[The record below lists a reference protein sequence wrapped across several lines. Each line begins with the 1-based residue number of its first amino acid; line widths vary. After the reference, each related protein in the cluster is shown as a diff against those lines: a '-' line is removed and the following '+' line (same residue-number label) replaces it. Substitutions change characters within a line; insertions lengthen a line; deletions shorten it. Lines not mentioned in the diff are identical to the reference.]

1 MPENLKYTSFTF
13 IEHTHCPSCK
23 SNRIKYIGMRG
34 GKYQR
39 EGKGIETRIVR
50 CSNCSL
56 IFPNP
61 FPIPESLESIYGDT
75 DEYFSVKEDWA
86 SRSEYYELIAEKFI
100 SEIGK
105 KEKIH
110 LLDVGAG
117 RGEFMQACLSFPQI
131 ECTGI
136 EVSKSS
142 IDYAKEKGLEI
153 TDKLLS
159 ELISE
164 GKVYDGICLSAVLEH
179 VHDPLIFLSEISSL
193 LKKGGALYIDCPREP
208 NLLMLVG
215 NFVNKIT
222 GSSAVYNLQ
231 PTWEPYHVYG
241 FNPKSLRII
250 LGKNNIKITNIRIH
264 GYPYVPHGVGG
275 IIDSVKL
282 FTAAQIEKLGNLLGL
297 GSNMYVWCEKE

>member
-1 MPENLKYTSFTF
+1 
-13 IEHTHCPSCK
+13 
-23 SNRIKYIGMRG
+23 
-34 GKYQR
+34 
-39 EGKGIETRIVR
+39 
-50 CSNCSL
+50 
-56 IFPNP
+56 
-61 FPIPESLESIYGDT
+61 
-75 DEYFSVKEDWA
+75 
-86 SRSEYYELIAEKFI
+86 
-100 SEIGK
+100 
-105 KEKIH
+105 
-110 LLDVGAG
+110 
-117 RGEFMQACLSFPQI
+117 MQACLSFPQI

-164 GKVYDGICLSAVLEH
+164 GKVYDGICLAAVLEH

-193 LKKGGALYIDCPREP
+193 LKKGGVLYIDCPREP

-250 LGKNNIKITNIRIH
+250 LGKQNIKITNIRIH

-275 IIDSVKL
+275 IIDGVKL
-282 FTAAQIEKLGNLLGL
+282 FTAAQIQKLGNLLGL
-297 GSNMYVWCEKE
+297 GSNMYVWCKKE